1 VNATSPASLR
11 NILLQTARGLGVF
24 RLSRA
29 LWRGRLPILCLHGFE
44 IEDESRFRPK
54 LFMQRE
60 VLRSRLEGLRRARF
74 DVLPLDE
81 ALNRLA
87 AGTLPPRALAITID
101 DGFYS
106 VLSLA
111 APLLREF
118 AMPATL
124 YVTSYYVVKRVPI
137 FRLVV
142 QYMLWKAPAR
152 VVDLAGAGFPAPA
165 TLDLADARAV
175 EAFSTAVLAHGEQR
189 CDEPRRQEICRR
201 LGERLGVGYEA
212 IVQSRK
218 LSLVT
223 PEELPQ
229 LQRLGIDVQLHTHRH
244 RLAAGDA
251 DEIRREIRDNRA
263 VLEPALGK
271 RTQHFCYPSGEW
283 NASQWSALAAAS
295 VVSATTCEP
304 GLNEARTPPL
314 ALYRTLDSND
324 LPQVAVDAELHGLG
338 DLVRTLTGRR
348 RASDALRKPAA
359 AAD

>member
-1 VNATSPASLR
+1 M
-11 NILLQTARGLGVF
+11 LLATARGLGVF
-24 RLSRA
+24 NLSRA
-29 LWRGRLPILCLHGFE
+29 LWRGRLPILCFHGFE

-60 VLRSRLEGLRRARF
+60 VLRSRLAGLRRARF
-74 DVLPLDE
+74 NVLPLEE
-81 ALNRLA
+81 AVRRLA
-87 AGTLPPRALAITID
+87 QGTLPPRALAITID
-101 DGFYS
+101 DGFFS

-118 AMPATL
+118 DMPATL

-152 VVDLAGAGFPAPA
+152 VVRLDGVGFPAPS
-165 TLDLADARAV
+165 TLDLADAAAV
-175 EAFSTAVLAHGEQR
+175 QAFTTAVLAHGEQR
-189 CDEPRRQEICRR
+189 CDEPQRQEMCRR
-201 LGERLGVGYEA
+201 LGERVGVDYDA
-212 IVQSRK
+212 IAESRK

-223 PEELPQ
+223 PDELPQ
-229 LQRLGIDVQLHTHRH
+229 LQRQGIDVQLHTHRH

-251 DEIRREIRDNRA
+251 DEILREIRDNRA
-263 VLEPALGK
+263 VLEPVLGK
-271 RTQHFCYPSGEW
+271 RAQHFCYPSGEW
-283 NASQWSALAAAS
+283 NSSQWSALTMAN

-304 GLNEARTPPL
+304 GLNAARTPPL

-348 RASDALRKPAA
+348 RASDALRQPLAA
-359 AAD
+359 AN